1 MSTPASAAAPGPPPG
16 DASPL
21 RNGAFL
27 SLLLYRAF
35 AGLSY
40 QVVAVTV
47 GWHIYEITR
56 EPFALGLVGL
66 AEVLPYFCVAPFA
79 GYLVDHSRRR
89 TLGAVA
95 CLGLLATAVAL
106 ALVAHT
112 ELGRHSTW
120 PIYAAIALTGT
131 VRTARCRPG

>member
-1 MSTPASAAAPGPPPG
+1 MSTS
-16 DASPL
+16 SPL

-27 SLLLYRAF
+27 RLLLYRAF

-56 EPFALGLVGL
+56 SPFALGLIGL

-79 GYLVDHSRRR
+79 G
-89 TLGAVA
+89 
-95 CLGLLATAVAL
+95 
-106 ALVAHT
+106 
-112 ELGRHSTW
+112 
-120 PIYAAIALTGT
+120 
-131 VRTARCRPG
+131 